1 MIAVIEIGSNTVKF
15 LVSENGGT
23 VRETFVPLRLSAGLA
38 DTGRISPEMFSR
50 AVDGFKGL
58 KEEAEGLGAD
68 KVVCVATAVL
78 RQADNGAEFMAAVRE
93 ECGLDIRILSGEE
106 EGRVSFAATA
116 ADFGEDIL
124 VCDIGGAS
132 TELVT
137 ASEAVSLPLGVVKV
151 TEMFKDPEEAYNH
164 LLSLMPKG
172 FTGSKFVAVG
182 GTAVSFAKL
191 IRPKENPHGAKI
203 TRGALEDMFNI
214 LSAAGAEQRREM
226 MPFDPH
232 RADVIAAGGIILRA
246 ALDAF
251 DFSEFYVSTKG
262 VRHGVAAT
270 EENNRRCE

>member
-15 LVSENGGT
+15 LVTEGGAT
-23 VRETFVPLRLSAGLA
+23 VTEMFVPLRLSAGLA
-38 DTGRISPEMFSR
+38 DTGRISSEVFSR
-50 AVDGFKGL
+50 GLEGIKRLVD
-58 KEEAEGLGAD
+58 EARRLGAD

-78 RQADNGAEFMAAVRE
+78 RQADNAAEFMAAVKE
-93 ECGLDIRILSGEE
+93 ECGPEIRILSGEE
-106 EGRVSFAATA
+106 EGRASFAAAA

-151 TEMFKDPEEAYNH
+151 TEMFKDPEEAYDRVF
-164 LLSLMPKG
+164 SLMPRG
-172 FTGSKFVAVG
+172 FTGSEFVAVG

-191 IRPKENPHGAKI
+191 IRPKENPHGTRI
-203 TRGALEDMFNI
+203 TRGVLEDMFNI
-214 LSAAGAEQRREM
+214 LSAAGIEQRREM

-262 VRHGVAAT
+262 VRHGVAVGFA
-270 EENNRRCE
+270 